1 METIRSIR
9 RWMFDF
15 DYLTLNVSDRVLET
29 KPVELDRPIDLSPM
43 GVKSTI
49 KGNYTFNEVFEHIFI
64 NGLGVRGNK
73 LENK

>member
-1 METIRSIR
+1 MKTKSIVMNR
-9 RWMFDF
+9 PND
-15 DYLTLNVSDRVLET
+15 LT
-29 KPVELDRPIDLSPM
+29 PM

-64 NGLGVRGNK
+64 NGLGVRRNK